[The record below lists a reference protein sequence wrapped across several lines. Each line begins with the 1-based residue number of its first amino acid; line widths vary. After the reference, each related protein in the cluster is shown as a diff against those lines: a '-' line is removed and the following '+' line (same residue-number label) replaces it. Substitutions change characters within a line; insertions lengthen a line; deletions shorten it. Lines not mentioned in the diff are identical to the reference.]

1 MLLGSI
7 LVACAALGYFALRF
21 KTLPG
26 LLALALCIFCV
37 WHFVLEVRGVVV
49 NANTLSFPRRPL
61 AWLPVFSV
69 WRRRVPLKDLDEM
82 TVLRPWLSL
91 EIVLLEGRFGAER
104 LLFHSRNARLKFFDA
119 VKTKSPGIKIYRA
132 Q

>member
-1 MLLGSI
+1 
-7 LVACAALGYFALRF
+7 
-21 KTLPG
+21 
-26 LLALALCIFCV
+26 
-37 WHFVLEVRGVVV
+37 
-49 NANTLSFPRRPL
+49 
-61 AWLPVFSV
+61 
-69 WRRRVPLKDLDEM
+69 M